1 MSYSEKLREHAKQ
14 LGRDVSI
21 ALIGAGQM
29 GRGFG
34 NQVHRMPGLSVNMV
48 IDIDE
53 NRIRELFKDLGI
65 TDVKIS
71 NDIKEIETA
80 LKAGKAVG
88 ATTSEFVHE
97 IASIDFI
104 VECTGVPDIGARITY
119 NSLEAGKDVAVLN
132 VEMDVTIGPL
142 IHQTA
147 LKHNRVYTVCHGDEP
162 IEAKVLV
169 DFARDL
175 NFEVVAAGK
184 GKNNPF
190 EPFSNPDTVRERADK
205 KKMNPKMLCSFTDGT
220 KTMTEMVALA
230 NTTGLELSKRGFY
243 GPESSVKT
251 LQNTFALQ
259 KDGGVLDRPGV
270 VDYCTGDVAP
280 GVFVIVRTE
289 NPYVA
294 HEMSYLSMGPGPY
307 FALYRPYHLAS
318 VEAPLS
324 VARAVTLR
332 ESSLFAPSLQGEV
345 VAMTKKDLNPG
356 DVIDGIGGYCVRG
369 YADIAKDAKRD
380 NLVPVGLVQGATVTK
395 AIKAGELL
403 TYDHVEL
410 KEDSLIVQLR
420 RKQDE
425 LGLTYAK

>member
-1 MSYSEKLREHAKQ
+1 
-14 LGRDVSI
+14 
-21 ALIGAGQM
+21 
-29 GRGFG
+29 
-34 NQVHRMPGLSVNMV
+34 
-48 IDIDE
+48 
-53 NRIRELFKDLGI
+53 
-65 TDVKIS
+65 
-71 NDIKEIETA
+71 
-80 LKAGKAVG
+80 
-88 ATTSEFVHE
+88 
-97 IASIDFI
+97 
-104 VECTGVPDIGARITY
+104 
-119 NSLEAGKDVAVLN
+119 
-132 VEMDVTIGPL
+132 
-142 IHQTA
+142 
-147 LKHNRVYTVCHGDEP
+147 
-162 IEAKVLV
+162 
-169 DFARDL
+169 
-175 NFEVVAAGK
+175 
-184 GKNNPF
+184 
-190 EPFSNPDTVRERADK
+190 
-205 KKMNPKMLCSFTDGT
+205 
-220 KTMTEMVALA
+220 
-230 NTTGLELSKRGFY
+230 
-243 GPESSVKT
+243 

-280 GVFVIVRTE
+280 GVFVIVRTDS
-289 NPYVA
+289 PYVA

-356 DVIDGIGGYCVRG
+356 DVIDGIGGYSVRG